1 MWKEFKILQKSYFMK
16 CSFSADK
23 KVTLILYDHQEFQS
37 WYETLEFDEVK
48 RKVKV
53 ETRQYIK

>member
-53 ETRQYIK
+53 D